1 MEKIFIDFTEEEKIS
16 VVKEKARQT
25 VINDLIEYLKERY
38 DMVGLT
44 NSNQIAIVV
53 GQAKDQDGF
62 NSDVCTTIKV
72 SCESWY
78 DKTVNDKGEELK
90 RPVSK
95 FDFEEEIEAYKA
107 EVAAKKA
114 PKK

>member
-1 MEKIFIDFTEEEKIS
+1 MEKIFIDFTEEEKVS
-16 VVKEKARQT
+16 VIKEKARQA
-25 VINDLIEYLKERY
+25 VITDLIEYLKEKY

-44 NSNQIAIVV
+44 NSNEIAIVV

-62 NSDVCTTIKV
+62 NSDVCTTLKV

-78 DKTVNDKGEELK
+78 EKTLNDKGEKLK
-90 RPVSK
+90 RPVKK
-95 FDFEEEIEAYKA
+95 FDFEEEVEAYQM
-107 EVAAKKA
+107 EVAAKRV